1 MAVKKGHKLQ
11 YQYLR
16 VQRSNLSDGIK
27 ISNPALEI
35 YLLRYF
41 QTKNNLVLASMYLLS
56 VNFHSFLQFPTE
68 KITSRV
74 MQNYYNHSF
83 PVTHFSTELAIA
95 LSPTY
100 GFKHFKYI
108 NNSFTKNTVTGSV
121 QHIAL

>member
-16 VQRSNLSDGIK
+16 MQRSKLSDGIK

-56 VNFHSFLQFPTE
+56 GELSLL
-68 KITSRV
+68 
-74 MQNYYNHSF
+74 
-83 PVTHFSTELAIA
+83 STI
-95 LSPTY
+95 SY
-100 GFKHFKYI
+100 
-108 NNSFTKNTVTGSV
+108 
-121 QHIAL
+121 